1 MNKTAAVILALVAAS
16 IDLSLASA
24 VRAEDKPVTQSSP
37 STAPTPNHDNMMGGD
52 MQGMMEMMGK
62 MGQMMEKCDK
72 MMQTTIDPQKDK
84 SGSSKPDGRG

>member
-37 STAPTPNHDNMMGGD
+37 STVPTPNHDNMMGGD
-52 MQGMMEMMGK
+52 MQGMMKM
-62 MGQMMEKCDK
+62 MGQMMDKCDK
-72 MMQTTIDPQKDK
+72 MMQTSIDHQKEK